1 MSDLTGYHKRT
12 EYPSD
17 GPVVQ
22 EIVRHDDGTM
32 TVIYDDYTFLVVK
45 KVRP

>member
-17 GPVVQ
+17 DPVVQ
-22 EIVRHDDGTM
+22 ELVHNDDGTI
-32 TVIYDDYTFLVVK
+32 TVIYDDYTFLVVR